1 MIRFRRVLVAGL
13 MMLLWPGAVT
23 VASPLD
29 EEAFPAPGQR
39 IDVDGHRMHLY
50 CAGQGAPAVILDAGL
65 GGTSLDWVIVQPA
78 VARFTRVCSYDRAGY
93 GWSDRVP
100 GPRTSAAI
108 VGELHQLLKQAE
120 IAPPYLVVG
129 HSFGGLSMRLFA
141 SRYPDEVTGMVLIDP
156 THEDQFERLTRAELG
171 RALVPSPGR
180 RFVIANHW
188 QIPAALP
195 QELKVTAQALA
206 LTPDSISTLYSELEY
221 MQVSAKQVRDVR
233 ARFPDVPLIVI
244 AHDSWSQ
251 AQSPRARRMAMSWL
265 QLQQEL
271 AARGRHSQLS
281 IAGNSGHY
289 VHLEQPD
296 IVIGAIRN
304 VMLQNVGR

>member
-1 MIRFRRVLVAGL
+1 
-13 MMLLWPGAVT
+13 
-23 VASPLD
+23 
-29 EEAFPAPGQR
+29 
-39 IDVDGHRMHLY
+39 
-50 CAGQGAPAVILDAGL
+50 
-65 GGTSLDWVIVQPA
+65 
-78 VARFTRVCSYDRAGY
+78 
-93 GWSDRVP
+93 
-100 GPRTSAAI
+100 
-108 VGELHQLLKQAE
+108 
-120 IAPPYLVVG
+120 
-129 HSFGGLSMRLFA
+129 
-141 SRYPDEVTGMVLIDP
+141 
-156 THEDQFERLTRAELG
+156 
-171 RALVPSPGR
+171 
-180 RFVIANHW
+180 
-188 QIPAALP
+188 
-195 QELKVTAQALA
+195 
-206 LTPDSISTLYSELEY
+206 

-304 VMLQNVGR
+304 VMLQNAGR